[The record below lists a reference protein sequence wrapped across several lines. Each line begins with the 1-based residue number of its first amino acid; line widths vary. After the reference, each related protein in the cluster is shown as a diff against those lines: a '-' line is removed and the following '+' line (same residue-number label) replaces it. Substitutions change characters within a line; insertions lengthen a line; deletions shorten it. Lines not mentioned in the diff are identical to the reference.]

1 MRNGE
6 NSSILEKRPSV
17 GPNEGRT
24 AGKEVVPM
32 PESQY
37 SVKLGEIIQEFELEV
52 LCAAPDY
59 ENVPLRTVDMN
70 RPGLPLAGFFEHF
83 DTKRLLLMG
92 LTEHTFVAGMS
103 SARRRESFDH
113 LLSYPVPGL
122 IITRGLEPFPECLE
136 MAEKHG
142 RTILRTPAH
151 TSAFM
156 SALIGSLYNRL
167 APCITR
173 SGVMMEIYGEGVLF
187 QGESGVGK
195 SEVAIELIK
204 RGHRIIADDA
214 VEIRQTNHGALE
226 ATAPELIRHYME
238 LRGIGVIDVR
248 RLFGMGA
255 IKDKQQIDL
264 IIKLEPWDDHAVYDR
279 LGLDSVQTEILG
291 IKVPAITI
299 PVKPGRNLASIV
311 EVAAMNNRNRK
322 MGHNTAL
329 ELTQRMDRHFEKIME
344 NEGEN

>member
-255 IKDKQQIDL
+255 IKMSQEIHL
-264 IIKLEPWDDHAVYDR
+264 VINLETWVQGKMYDR
-279 LGLDSVQTEILG
+279 LGLDEETTNILG
-291 IKVPAITI
+291 LEIPSITI
-299 PVKPGRNLASIV
+299 PVKPGRNLAIIL
-311 EVAAMNNRNRK
+311 EIAAMNNRQKK
-322 MGHNTAL
+322 MGYNTAAEFNKKL
-329 ELTQRMDRHFEKIME
+329 MGQMGLD
-344 NEGEN
+344 

>member
-1 MRNGE
+1 MAV
-6 NSSILEKRPSV
+6 SP
-17 GPNEGRT
+17 
-24 AGKEVVPM
+24 
-32 PESQY
+32 Y
-37 SVKLGEIIQEFELEV
+37 SVKLGQIIQEFQLEI

-59 ENVPLRTVDMN
+59 ENVPLRTLDVN
-70 RPGLPLAGFFEHF
+70 RPGLPLTGFFEHF
-83 DTKRLLLMG
+83 DTKRLLVIG
-92 LTEHTFVAGMS
+92 RTEDTYLRGMDHE
-103 SARRRESFDH
+103 RRLDCFDK
-113 LLSYPVPGL
+113 LLAYPVPAL
-122 IITRGLEPFPECLE
+122 ILTRGLEAFPECLK

-142 RTILRTPAH
+142 RTVLRTQTR

-156 SALIGSLYNRL
+156 SALISSLSNHL
-167 APCITR
+167 ADRITR
-173 SGVMMEIYGEGVLF
+173 SGVMMEIYGEGVMF

-214 VEIRQTNHGALE
+214 VEIRVTSRGRLE

-255 IKDKQQIDL
+255 VKDSQNIDL
-264 IIKLEPWDDHAVYDR
+264 IINLEPWDEHAVYDR
-279 LGLDSVQTEILG
+279 LGLDTTQTELLG
-291 IKVPAITI
+291 IQVPMITI

-322 MGHNTAL
+322 MGHNAAL
-329 ELTQRMDRHFEKIME
+329 ELSERMDQYFAAMMNEE
-344 NEGEN
+344 NR